1 MAQICEREGC
11 SGSEIDPI
19 CLKHHN
25 LRLCGDCFGELLSV
39 IGDFVA
45 GTTHSLNA
53 PAEKEMYIPV
63 RGIPDEK
70 RLKQRP
76 SCRKC
81 SKEMSF
87 QGGYNQGKERLDVIY
102 THEVYTCPSCRTRK
116 VIRR

>member
-1 MAQICEREGC
+1 MAQTCEREGC
-11 SGSEIDPI
+11 SGTEIDPI

-53 PAEKEMYIPV
+53 PAEKP
-63 RGIPDEK
+63 
-70 RLKQRP
+70 L
-76 SCRKC
+76 CRKC
-81 SKEMSF
+81 SKDMVF
-87 QGGYNQGKERLDVIY
+87 QGGYNLGKERLDVIY